1 MKGILSVMTLVVVV
15 VLFVSVQYAEA
26 EILTIEGE
34 NENIGIFLIIED
46 DENLLI
52 LDNKDGYAEFEDSK
66 IKTFK
71 SGGFSL
77 KNPSEH
83 IAVWGAPFGE
93 SQYKLVIITSEG
105 IQRITAEI
113 IVQED

>member
-1 MKGILSVMTLVVVV
+1 MKEILSVMALVVA

-26 EILTIEGE
+26 ETLAIEGE
-34 NENIGIFLIIED
+34 NENTGIFLVIED

-71 SGGFSL
+71 NGGFSL

-93 SQYKLVIITSEG
+93 NQYKLVILTSEG

-113 IVQED
+113 LVQED

>member
-1 MKGILSVMTLVVVV
+1 MKTILSIMALVA
-15 VLFVSVQYAEA
+15 VLFVSVEYAEA
-26 EILTIEGE
+26 ETLAIEGE
-34 NENIGIFLIIED
+34 NENIGIFLVIED

-52 LDNKDGYAEFEDSK
+52 LDNKEGYAEFEDSK

-71 SGGFSL
+71 NGGFSL

-93 SQYKLVIITSEG
+93 SQYKLVILTSEG

-113 IVQED
+113 LVQED